1 MVITKTGRRMF
12 PTLNLT
18 VDGLDPNAVYSV
30 KLNISPSNS
39 KRYKYIDSK
48 WVHSGKAEKK
58 TNYCE
63 YAHPDSPNTGSF
75 WLSKGVSFKR
85 VKLTNNKNT
94 KYDQIILNSMQKY
107 QPIVTVT
114 SEGDGVCQK
123 FYFPKT
129 QFIAVTAYQ
138 NSKITQMKID
148 HNPYARAFKDGSDVQ
163 QKGGHPIRKE
173 SHNSTSPVHI
183 KESTTTS
190 STRTSEGTEL
200 ASSIGSDEVDYVKAL
215 CGGTPLMEDS
225 FVDVES
231 IDNDDVFL

>member
-1 MVITKTGRRMF
+1 MYIIMHIHDPVSLSPHCRRIF

-75 WLSKGVSFKR
+75 WLSKGVSFKH

-94 KYDQIILNSMQKY
+94 KYYDQVCIIKCCH
-107 QPIVTVT
+107 
-114 SEGDGVCQK
+114 G
-123 FYFPKT
+123 
-129 QFIAVTAYQ
+129 
-138 NSKITQMKID
+138 
-148 HNPYARAFKDGSDVQ
+148 
-163 QKGGHPIRKE
+163 
-173 SHNSTSPVHI
+173 
-183 KESTTTS
+183 
-190 STRTSEGTEL
+190 
-200 ASSIGSDEVDYVKAL
+200 
-215 CGGTPLMEDS
+215 
-225 FVDVES
+225 
-231 IDNDDVFL
+231 